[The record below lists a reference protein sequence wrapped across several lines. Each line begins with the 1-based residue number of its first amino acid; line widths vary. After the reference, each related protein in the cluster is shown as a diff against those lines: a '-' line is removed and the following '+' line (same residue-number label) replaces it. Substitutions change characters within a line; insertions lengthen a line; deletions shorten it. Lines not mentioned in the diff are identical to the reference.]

1 VASSFISSDRRR
13 LHPVLKLV
21 AQRLALGV
29 GTLLVVSVLIFA
41 GTELLPGDLAQAILG
56 QSATPT
62 ALANIRA
69 ELGLDRPAPV
79 RYLEWLGGLLQGDLG
94 TSLSNRQPVA
104 AMIGGRLG
112 NTLFLAGVAAL
123 VAVPVAVT
131 LGIVAARFRE
141 SWLDKTISIVTL
153 AAISMP
159 EFFIGYLLIFVFAV
173 KLMVAPS
180 LASIYPGMPLGAKL
194 AAIALPVATLALV
207 VIAHMMRL
215 TRAAIINVM
224 SSPYIEMA
232 ELKGL
237 SRSRITVR
245 HALPNA
251 LSPIINVIV
260 LNLAY
265 LVVGVVVVEVV
276 FVYPGMGQLMVDHV
290 AKRDVPVVQ
299 ACGMIFAATYILLNM
314 TADVLS
320 ILANPR
326 LRHPK

>member
-1 VASSFISSDRRR
+1 V
-13 LHPVLKLV
+13 HPVLRLV
-21 AQRLALGV
+21 TQRLALGV

-56 QSATPT
+56 QSATPE
-62 ALANIRA
+62 ALASIRA
-69 ELGLDRPAPV
+69 ELGLERPAPV
-79 RYLEWLGGLLQGDLG
+79 RYLEWLGGLLRGDLG
-94 TSLSNRQPVA
+94 TSLSNRQPIA
-104 AMIGGRLG
+104 AMIAGRLV
-112 NTLFLAGVAAL
+112 NTLFLAGMAAL
-123 VAVPVAVT
+123 VAVPIAVT

-141 SWLDKTISIVTL
+141 TWLDKGISIVTL

-159 EFFIGYLLIFVFAV
+159 EFFIGYLLIFIFAV

-180 LASIYPGMPLGAKL
+180 LASIYPGMPIGAKL
-194 AAIALPVATLALV
+194 AAIVLPVATLALV
-207 VIAHMMRL
+207 VIAHMMRM
-215 TRAAIINVM
+215 TRASIINVM

-251 LSPIINVIV
+251 LSPIINVVV